1 MLLLLLFFMFDSV
14 LSVPKKLMS
23 VSRDERCP
31 SRKAA
36 VEMESS
42 RLVLWRTGRRLRAVK
57 R

>member
-1 MLLLLLFFMFDSV
+1 MLLLLFFMFDSV